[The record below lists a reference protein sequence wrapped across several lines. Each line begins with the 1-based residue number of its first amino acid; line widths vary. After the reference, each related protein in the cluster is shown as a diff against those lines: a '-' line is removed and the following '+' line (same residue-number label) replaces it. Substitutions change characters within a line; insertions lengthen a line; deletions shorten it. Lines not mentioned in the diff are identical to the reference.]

1 MTVLEKVL
9 QTLKPKAASLGF
21 NENELKVAAEA
32 ISGKFENG
40 EDATDEAVN
49 AQIEAVIPFLQ
60 LAQSNATRVINAA
73 KPKASKT
80 PEEPAK
86 GSELNPKTETEPEWF
101 KLFREQSEA
110 KQAELQAKLSAFEM
124 EKVGGSRKQKFETII
139 EKLKEVTPKQYDEM
153 LKDFDRLQ
161 STFGSDEDFNS
172 YITEKTHSVADI
184 IQEFS
189 EKGLKMTPPQG
200 GNNVPE
206 KDPMAEAIE
215 AGTKEIEKQ
224 KTNN

>member
-32 ISGKFENG
+32 ISSKFENG

-60 LAQSNATRVINAA
+60 LAQSNATRIINAA

-80 PEEPAK
+80 PEEPIK
-86 GSELNPKTETEPEWF
+86 GSEPNPKTETEPEWF

-124 EKVGGSRKQKFETII
+124 EKVSGSRKQKFETII
-139 EKLKEVTPKQYDEM
+139 EKLREVTPKQYDEM
-153 LKDFDRLQ
+153 SKDFDRLQ

-189 EKGLKMTPPQG
+189 EKGLKMTPPQSG
-200 GNNVPE
+200 RDVPE

-224 KTNN
+224 KS